1 MAEKIPHCISGT
13 SAYTGRQEA
22 CMGGYK
28 FSKGTRVHRLVWI
41 NHNGAI
47 PEGSVVHHKNGIKD
61 DNRIEN
67 LELMTLS
74 EHASLHAPDTRA
86 GRLKGLPKMQEAAR
100 LWHKGPAGKDWHK
113 KNYQLTK
120 DRLHAKKPHVCE
132 QCGKEYGSNR
142 VKDTKFCSGK
152 CKAARRRATGIDN
165 EERNCVVCGAIFSTS
180 KYHEIR
186 TCSRSCGMKWNW
198 ARRKSCL

>member
-1 MAEKIPHCISGT
+1 MDSKIPHCISGP

-28 FSKGTRVHRLVWI
+28 FSKGTRVHRLVWT

-74 EHASLHAPDTRA
+74 EHASLHAPDTRV
-86 GRLKGLPKMQEAAR
+86 GRLKGLPKMLEAAR

-132 QCGKEYGSNR
+132 QCGKEYESNR

-152 CKAARRRATGIDN
+152 CKTAHRYHSGIDN
-165 EERNCVVCGAIFSTS
+165 ELRQCSVCGSPFEVNRYTIKPCCGPACSY
-180 KYHEIR
+180 KLR
-186 TCSRSCGMKWNW
+186 KVQTC
-198 ARRKSCL
+198 L